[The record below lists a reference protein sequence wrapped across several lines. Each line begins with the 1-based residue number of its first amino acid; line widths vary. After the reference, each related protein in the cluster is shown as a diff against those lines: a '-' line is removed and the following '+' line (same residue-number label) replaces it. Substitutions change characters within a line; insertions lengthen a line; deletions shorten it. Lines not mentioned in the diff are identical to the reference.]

1 VKKWREE
8 SLNISKRKE
17 PHCAKTLPS
26 FLFVWFQKGKPK
38 FLNSKFLADSH
49 QPNNQLLKQYIKHSK
64 RLNFKEHCFSL
75 KIQCTNTQKTIQTT
89 EQNTQTD
96 LTSNV
101 TYSRIKESLK
111 SMQLDKDWKKDA
123 KTSSL
128 LNSTNLEPQNDKLQ
142 VQANKHIHW
151 LVSDHKH

>member
-1 VKKWREE
+1 
-8 SLNISKRKE
+8 
-17 PHCAKTLPS
+17 
-26 FLFVWFQKGKPK
+26 
-38 FLNSKFLADSH
+38 
-49 QPNNQLLKQYIKHSK
+49 
-64 RLNFKEHCFSL
+64 L

-96 LTSNV
+96 LTSNA